1 MNVCCFLKR
10 RIAEDYNTT
19 IIFQILIVKKIISR
33 FFIDTYTKYKYII
46 ICTRKYLYIYKCIVK
61 YYLSIINIAD
71 RYLLK
76 FIFTNFR
83 SILNIFICL
92 LYNCVI
98 IHEEN
103 HIYIVCYLIQISLLL
118 QTNKNQ

>member
-1 MNVCCFLKR
+1 MNVYCFLKR

-61 YYLSIINIAD
+61 YYLSKINIAD
-71 RYLLK
+71 IGTYLNLYLQ
-76 FIFTNFR
+76 
-83 SILNIFICL
+83 ILEVFLTYLYAYYIIVSLLTERTIFI
-92 LYNCVI
+92 LYA
-98 IHEEN
+98 
-103 HIYIVCYLIQISLLL
+103 
-118 QTNKNQ
+118 T